1 MNTRRRNKRRILPNF
16 KIISV
21 ILFAGAI
28 GLFIRELMAFSRQT
42 DLIPTYVTVGGVAVG
57 GMSGTEARLTLER
70 AYSQPILLYYG
81 NSPIILDPASIGFRI
96 NAEVMVTAALG
107 LTDAGGSFWIRFF
120 NHLAQQELQPET
132 ANIPLSMDYQQNLL
146 RSFLDDIARRYDQ
159 ASGAPM
165 YDIATLTTF
174 IGEQGAVLD
183 INQAVTQIDE
193 ALKSPT
199 NRTVVLPITGSDSQR
214 PSLKTLEALIIDYLD
229 SNGFIYDGQTT
240 TAGIFVMDLYTGE
253 EMNILGD
260 VAFSAAST
268 QKISILIDYFRHL
281 STSPTDD
288 DAWLMA
294 NSLLCSENSSSNVI
308 MEVIGGGNIFNG
320 IASVTR
326 TMQQA
331 GARNSFLSAPF
342 QEPGRELGSIA
353 VPTTRPNA
361 SFNTR
366 PDSFNQA
373 TAEDMGT
380 LLTMIYDCANYS
392 SGLMTAFD
400 DELFTQQECQ
410 QMLNLMSAN
419 DLERLLQGGIPEDIT
434 ISHKN
439 GWLNHQAVV
448 SDAGIVF
455 SPSGR
460 DYVIAVFLWKESTQ
474 DQATLV
480 GFTELWPLLED
491 ISRATWNHFNPDLA
505 LMTPRDLP
513 EQGRDCVVHGYRPP
527 YGQVDLNNINGWRA
541 GN

>member
-1 MNTRRRNKRRILPNF
+1 MNARRRNKRRFLPNF

-28 GLFIRELMAFSRQT
+28 GLFVRELMAFSRQT
-42 DLIPTYVTVGGVAVG
+42 DLIPSYVSVGGIDVG
-57 GMSGTEARLTLER
+57 GRTGTEARLALER
-70 AYSQPILLYYG
+70 AYSQPVLLYYG
-81 NSPIILDPASIGFRI
+81 NSPILLDPSAVGFRV

-132 ANIPLSMDYQQNLL
+132 ANIPLNSDYQQNLL
-146 RSFLDDIARRYDQ
+146 RSFLEDIARRYDQ
-159 ASGAPM
+159 GAGAPM
-165 YDIATLTTF
+165 YDVATLTTF
-174 IGEQGAVLD
+174 VGEQGAVLD
-183 INQAVTQIDE
+183 INQAITLIDE
-193 ALKSPT
+193 ALKSPD
-199 NRTVVLPITGSDSQR
+199 NRTVVLPITGSDSER
-214 PSLKTLEALIIDYLD
+214 PSLDTLEALLIDYLD
-229 SNGFIYDGQTT
+229 TNGFIYDGQTT
-240 TAGIFVMDLYTGE
+240 TAGIFVMDLQTGE
-253 EMNILGD
+253 EMSILGD

-268 QKISILIDYFRHL
+268 QKISIMLDYFRYL
-281 STSPTDD
+281 STPPTQD
-288 DAWLMA
+288 DAWLLA
-294 NSLLCSENSSSNVI
+294 NSMLCSENSSSNVL

-353 VPTTRPNA
+353 VPATRPNP
-361 SFNTR
+361 SFNTHA
-366 PDSFNQA
+366 DSFNQA
-373 TAEDMGT
+373 TAEDVGT

-392 SGLMTAFD
+392 SGLVSAFD
-400 DELFTQQECQ
+400 EGAFTQQECR

-419 DLERLLQGGIPEDIT
+419 DLERLLQGGIPEDVT

-460 DYVIAVFLWKESTQ
+460 DYVISVFLWKETTQ

-491 ISRATWNHFNPDLA
+491 ISRATWNHFNPDQV
-505 LMTPRDLP
+505 MMNRRELP

-527 YGQVDLNNINGWRA
+527 YGQVDLDNINGWRE
-541 GN
+541 NN